1 MPPIRAVLD
10 RIPLGLG
17 AMVIIALFAS
27 ACSSRSPSHPQSSSP
42 PPVNPLTGTGTV
54 PTGPVAAVKID
65 DTSHGRPPRGLDKA
79 DVVYVESAEG
89 GLTRLVAIFA
99 TNRPSVE
106 AVRSVRASDVEL
118 LGQYGDIILVA
129 SGGGG
134 DALPTVDK
142 SNLHAVIA
150 DRGAA
155 GFTRD
160 SARAAPYNLRADLAA
175 ITAQQQGA
183 SAHDVGFTWSA
194 TAPTTATEATSVGT
208 TVGATSVEF
217 RWDAAAHRY
226 DRIVDGAT
234 EKTADG
240 AAVQAP
246 NVVIEFC
253 KVTPDK
259 GDVDVTGKPAAYTHT
274 VGSGSVAV
282 FRDGHRIDGTWNRP
296 DATSPTQFRD
306 RSGNPIPLAPGG
318 VWVLLVAAGTAVTS

>member
-1 MPPIRAVLD
+1 M
-10 RIPLGLG
+10 
-17 AMVIIALFAS
+17 IALLGG
-27 ACSSRSPSHPQSSSP
+27 ACSSKSSPSPQKSAP
-42 PPVNPLTGTGTV
+42 PPVNPLTGTGTI

-65 DTSHGRPPRGLDKA
+65 DTAHGRPPVGLDKA
-79 DVVYVESAEG
+79 DVVYVEAAEG
-89 GLTRLVAIFA
+89 GLTRLVAVFA
-99 TNRPSVE
+99 SNRPTVE

-150 DRGAA
+150 DRGGA
-155 GFTRD
+155 GFSRD

-175 ITAQQQGA
+175 ITAQQKGA
-183 SAHDVGFTWSA
+183 AAHDVGFTWSA
-194 TAPTTATEATSVGT
+194 NAPTTGAQATSISARVGS
-208 TVGATSVEF
+208 TSVVF
-217 RWDAAAHRY
+217 RWDATAHRY

-240 AAVQAP
+240 TAVRTP

-253 KVTPDK
+253 KITQDR
-259 GDVDVTGKPAAYTHT
+259 GDVDVNGTPAAYTHT
-274 VGSGSVAV
+274 IGSGKVAV
-282 FRDGHRIDGTWNRP
+282 FRDGRRIDGTWSRS

-306 RSGNPIPLAPGG
+306 ASGNPIPLMPGG
-318 VWVLLVAAGTAVTS
+318 VWVLLVAQGTSVTS